1 MSQKGA
7 YRGSGFPLYIRRLM
21 KVRTSPCTPPTR
33 RTTRPDPHDPTEKL
47 TSSQPRPTPPPQ
59 FRQMDLEYTFWQMY
73 LLCTNPKVVY
83 RHTMY
88 RKREPPPLHPPSI
101 PRRSERIDQIN

>member
-1 MSQKGA
+1 MHPA
-7 YRGSGFPLYIRRLM
+7 
-21 KVRTSPCTPPTR
+21 
-33 RTTRPDPHDPTEKL
+33 DAPHDPTGPGTPDREKMTL

-88 RKREPPPLHPPSI
+88 RKREPPTLHPPSTH
-101 PRRSERIDQIN
+101 PPSRAVRNGSTSR